1 MTTPQTPPPPKPTGP
16 VLELPADL
24 EIVYA
29 NLARIAHSPA
39 DIVLD
44 FAHLL
49 PGELKAKIRS
59 RVVMTPLSAK
69 LLVRALTENIA
80 RYETAFG
87 QPDFVPAASRWVDI
101 ARQTT
106 ARHLDLPILPP
117 CLFHVQRS
125 ARRQR

>member
-1 MTTPQTPPPPKPTGP
+1 MTTPQTPPKHPGP

-24 EIVYA
+24 ELVYA
-29 NLARIAHSPA
+29 NLARIAHSPS
-39 DIVLD
+39 DIVID

-49 PGELKAKIRS
+49 PGEPRAKIRS

-87 QPDFVPAASRWVDI
+87 EIHIPSNSTLADNLFRPFQQPPE
-101 ARQTT
+101 
-106 ARHLDLPILPP
+106 PP
-117 CLFHVQRS
+117 KE
-125 ARRQR
+125 

>member
-1 MTTPQTPPPPKPTGP
+1 MTTPQTPPPPKPSGP

-39 DIVLD
+39 DIVID

-49 PGELKAKIRS
+49 PGEPRAKICS

-69 LLVRALTENIA
+69 LLVRALTENLA

-87 QPDFVPAASRWVDI
+87 EINLPTNITLADNLFRPFQQPPD
-101 ARQTT
+101 
-106 ARHLDLPILPP
+106 PP
-117 CLFHVQRS
+117 KEP
-125 ARRQR
+125 

>member
-1 MTTPQTPPPPKPTGP
+1 MTHPPVPPRPTGP
-16 VLELPADL
+16 ILDLPADL

-49 PGELKAKIRS
+49 PGETKARIRS

-69 LLVRALTENIA
+69 LLVKALTENIA
-80 RYETAFG
+80 RYEAAFG
-87 QPDFVPAASRWVDI
+87 EIPLPTNNTLADTLFRPFQQPPE
-101 ARQTT
+101 
-106 ARHLDLPILPP
+106 PP
-117 CLFHVQRS
+117 KET
-125 ARRQR
+125 

>member
-1 MTTPQTPPPPKPTGP
+1 MDASMTNSQIPPKPTGAI
-16 VLELPADL
+16 LEIPADL

-39 DIVLD
+39 DIVID

-49 PGELKAKIRS
+49 PGELRARIRS

-87 QPDFVPAASRWVDI
+87 EINLPTNSTLADNLFRPFQQPPEDPKG
-101 ARQTT
+101 
-106 ARHLDLPILPP
+106 LKDL
-117 CLFHVQRS
+117 
-125 ARRQR
+125 

>member
-1 MTTPQTPPPPKPTGP
+1 MTLPQIPPKPGGP
-16 VLELPADL
+16 ILELPDNL

-49 PGELKAKIRS
+49 PGEPKALIRS

-69 LLVRALTENIA
+69 LLVKALTENIA

-87 QPDFVPAASRWVDI
+87 EINLPSNTTLADNLFRPFQQPPE
-101 ARQTT
+101 
-106 ARHLDLPILPP
+106 PP
-117 CLFHVQRS
+117 KEP
-125 ARRQR
+125 